1 MKAEIA
7 PTERK
12 IRTLDRDPMSWNTT
26 AQMMITP
33 MTIQMFKN
41 VVRMRRSARA
51 VSCFMI
57 PLMHPAHRRRW
68 RGGRV

>member
-1 MKAEIA
+1 
-7 PTERK
+7 
-12 IRTLDRDPMSWNTT
+12 MSWNTT

>member
-1 MKAEIA
+1 
-7 PTERK
+7 
-12 IRTLDRDPMSWNTT
+12 MSWNTT

-41 VVRMRRSARA
+41 VVRMRRSARS

-57 PLMHPAHRRRW
+57 PLMHPAHRLRW